1 MIRRCAAGCR
11 GWLEA
16 EAFDARPPWPT
27 RISRPPKR
35 PDYHGAD
42 IPPGTIIQLRYFY
55 SRDSHSASL
64 KTGDKMFATTWFM
77 YPWQATRIAIETQSV
92 ITCSVLRLLS
102 GTHTQTAPPR
112 PHDRDAVDTE
122 EGSVAIKPRKTVAA
136 HGALGMHKKRLRPTN
151 KRLKRK
157 RKSKSR

>member
-1 MIRRCAAGCR
+1 MARGRGIRCAAA
-11 GWLEA
+11 LADTDFSAA
-16 EAFDARPPWPT
+16 EAPPTIMEPT
-27 RISRPPKR
+27 SRL
-35 PDYHGAD
+35 
-42 IPPGTIIQLRYFY
+42 GTIIQLRYFY
-55 SRDSHSASL
+55 SRGSHSASL

-136 HGALGMHKKRLRPTN
+136 HGALGMDKKRLRPTN